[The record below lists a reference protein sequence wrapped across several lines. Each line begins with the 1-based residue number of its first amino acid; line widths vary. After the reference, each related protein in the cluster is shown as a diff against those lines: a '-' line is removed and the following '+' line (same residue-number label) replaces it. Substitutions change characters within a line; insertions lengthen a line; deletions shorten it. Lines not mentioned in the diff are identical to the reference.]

1 MAFKDYKIKSRIWID
16 GKQGTF
22 LAEGRIALLKE
33 IIASGSISAAAKQMK
48 MSYKKAWEMVDAM
61 NKEAAQPLVI
71 RISGGKGGGGTQVT
85 QEGEKM
91 IKLFEKLTKNCQSY
105 LDKEL
110 IKIFG

>member
-1 MAFKDYKIKSRIWID
+1 MTGKNYKIKNRVWID
-16 GKQGTF
+16 GEFGTF

-33 IIASGSISAAAKQMK
+33 IIVSGSISAAAKQMK
-48 MSYKKAWEMVDAM
+48 MSYKKAWEMIDAM
-61 NKEAAQPLVI
+61 NKEATQPLVV
-71 RISGGKGGGGTQVT
+71 RVSGGKGGGGTQVT

-91 IKLFEKLTKNCQSY
+91 IKLFEKLTKNCQNY

>member
-1 MAFKDYKIKSRIWID
+1 MAAKNYKIKNRVWID
-16 GKQGTF
+16 GEFGTF

-33 IIASGSISAAAKQMK
+33 IIASASISAAAKQMK

-71 RISGGKGGGGTQVT
+71 RVSGGKGGGGTQVT

-91 IKLFEKLTKNCQSY
+91 IKLFEKLTKNCQNY